1 MLKIYK
7 KIHRFMDVLDDF
19 TTKEWQFTNHQVH
32 GLINKLDKRDKKLF
46 FMDIRDVDWDSY
58 FQNYVKGIRVYLIKD
73 PLDTLP
79 QARVKWQR

>member
-1 MLKIYK
+1 
-7 KIHRFMDVLDDF
+7 MDVLDHF
-19 TTKEWQFTNHQVH
+19 TTKEWQFTNRRIHA
-32 GLINKLDKRDKKLF
+32 LINKLDKRDEKLF
-46 FMDIRDVDWDSY
+46 FMDIRDVNWDSY